1 VTFWGI
7 PLFVQSLKWHPALK
21 GSHEGKHFAL
31 PTKQI
36 EYFGASHVLHVS
48 SQKKKVQ
55 NQEAHPSMTGFL
67 SRCHQRPGQVSLRPQ
82 LAQLA
87 QLALAALEPLPLVVW
102 AHLT

>member
-1 VTFWGI
+1 M
-7 PLFVQSLKWHPALK
+7 K
-21 GSHEGKHFAL
+21 GSILLYPLNRSNILVL
-31 PTKQI
+31 PTFFMFHLK
-36 EYFGASHVLHVS
+36 
-48 SQKKKVQ
+48 KKKVQ

-102 AHLT
+102 VHLT